1 MFGFPQMG
9 DSPWERSAV
18 TVIFA
23 GAIPPMHPL
32 PGRQLS
38 PRADAILFTDEEWT
52 AWVPCKQALWRPS
65 EDDLCAAFK
74 PSASQHR
81 PYECLEKALHVEE
94 KAGPVDGP
102 GSHVWVEALEE
113 PSGSLEDRAPSVCQC
128 SRHGRQPIRL
138 STSTLRSGRRAHRA
152 HRMCRL

>member
-1 MFGFPQMG
+1 MSLYNKAALLPKIA
-9 DSPWERSAV
+9 DSPRKCSVSPKWGTPRGSDRPLPSFLRVRSLPC
-18 TVIFA
+18 T
-23 GAIPPMHPL
+23 PL

-81 PYECLEKALHVEE
+81 PYECLEKALHVE
-94 KAGPVDGP
+94 
-102 GSHVWVEALEE
+102 
-113 PSGSLEDRAPSVCQC
+113 
-128 SRHGRQPIRL
+128 
-138 STSTLRSGRRAHRA
+138 
-152 HRMCRL
+152 